1 MMINSFWIFALA
13 SLMLNITPGNDMIYV
28 ASRSMGQGVRAGIVS
43 ALGVMA
49 GCMVHTIAAA
59 AGLSAIVGKSAT
71 AFGLIK
77 FTGALYL
84 IYIGTMSLLNKKK
97 SSFRDLNN
105 EQLPSD
111 RKIFIQGLL
120 TNVLNPK
127 VALFFLAFI
136 PQFIDVKNA
145 HPQRQIVFLGIWF
158 NCSGTIVNI
167 LVAILFGK
175 MGHRLS
181 KSEKFQRIQQKITG
195 CLLIALG
202 IKVATAGHRN

>member
-1 MMINSFWIFALA
+1 
-13 SLMLNITPGNDMIYV
+13 
-28 ASRSMGQGVRAGIVS
+28 
-43 ALGVMA
+43 
-49 GCMVHTIAAA
+49 
-59 AGLSAIVGKSAT
+59 
-71 AFGLIK
+71 
-77 FTGALYL
+77 
-84 IYIGTMSLLNKKK
+84 MSLLNKKK

-136 PQFIDVKNA
+136 PQFIEVKNA

-167 LVAILFGK
+167 LVAILFGR
-175 MGHRLS
+175 MGRRLS

-202 IKVATAGHRN
+202 IKVAAAGHRN